1 MNSIGLKVKKIRQQY
16 KLNQI
21 SFANA
26 IGISQG
32 RLSEIEQGKTKPS
45 ADTLNELRKRF
56 HVDLNWLFEESN

>member
-1 MNSIGLKVKKIRQQY
+1 MNTIGEKVKKIRLQK

-21 SFANA
+21 AFADA

-45 ADTLNELRKRF
+45 ADTLQQLRKKF
-56 HVDLNWLFEESN
+56 DVDLNWLLDA